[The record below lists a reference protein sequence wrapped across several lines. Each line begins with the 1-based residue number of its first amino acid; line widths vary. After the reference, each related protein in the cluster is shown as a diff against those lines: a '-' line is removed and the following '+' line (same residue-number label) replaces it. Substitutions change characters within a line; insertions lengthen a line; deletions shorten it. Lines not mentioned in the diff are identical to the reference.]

1 MTSNFTKLSI
11 VTAIFLGLASYSV
24 LKNKDSNLFSE
35 RGNTFIENLPSKLNE
50 IQKIK
55 ITGRDLDMELIKKN
69 NSFIETSGYP
79 FKAGVWESF
88 ITSLSL
94 LRIEEK
100 KTNNPERHL
109 SLIHI

>member
-35 RGNTFIENLPSKLNE
+35 RGNTFIENLPSKLND

-55 ITGRDLDMELIKKN
+55 ITGRDLDMELINKN
-69 NSFIETSGYP
+69 NSFICLLYTSP
-79 FKAGVWESF
+79 SPRDSRVSRMPSSA
-88 ITSLSL
+88 
-94 LRIEEK
+94 
-100 KTNNPERHL
+100 
-109 SLIHI
+109 

>member
-35 RGNTFIENLPSKLNE
+35 RGNTFIENLPSKLNN

-55 ITGRDLDMELIKKN
+55 QPWYIVSIFTVAIGFNKHVR
-69 NSFIETSGYP
+69 
-79 FKAGVWESF
+79 
-88 ITSLSL
+88 
-94 LRIEEK
+94 
-100 KTNNPERHL
+100 
-109 SLIHI
+109 

>member
-50 IQKIK
+50 YGSEEFLSHADLSPCK
-55 ITGRDLDMELIKKN
+55 GVVPRD
-69 NSFIETSGYP
+69 
-79 FKAGVWESF
+79 GV
-88 ITSLSL
+88 
-94 LRIEEK
+94 
-100 KTNNPERHL
+100 
-109 SLIHI
+109 